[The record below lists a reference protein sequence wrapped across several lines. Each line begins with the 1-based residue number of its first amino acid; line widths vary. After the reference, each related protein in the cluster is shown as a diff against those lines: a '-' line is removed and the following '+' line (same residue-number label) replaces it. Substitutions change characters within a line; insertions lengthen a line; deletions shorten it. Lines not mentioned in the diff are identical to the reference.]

1 MFQPNRP
8 QWVTIVVTFVFAS
21 LAASDSSQAAVFF
34 VITGALIVWWLEG
47 RRQKRNKLQKRNE
60 LEQWTRRQAE
70 GGAKAEDG
78 DLSRLLATY
87 DIETHVPKAD
97 INSLRNAAEQGDA
110 EAQFDLG
117 VAYTRGQGVPQ
128 DYLEAHKWAN
138 LAAARAHSN
147 VQQQYA
153 ENRDALTKR
162 MTPAQIAEAQ
172 KLAREW
178 QAAFDARQE

>member
-1 MFQPNRP
+1 M
-8 QWVTIVVTFVFAS
+8 
-21 LAASDSSQAAVFF
+21 
-34 VITGALIVWWLEG
+34 
-47 RRQKRNKLQKRNE
+47 
-60 LEQWTRRQAE
+60 
-70 GGAKAEDG
+70 
-78 DLSRLLATY
+78 
-87 DIETHVPKAD
+87 PKAD
-97 INSLRNAAEQGDA
+97 INSLRKAAEQGDA

-147 VQQQYA
+147 VQKQYA

-172 KLAREW
+172 TLAREW
-178 QAAFDARQE
+178 QAAFDARQK